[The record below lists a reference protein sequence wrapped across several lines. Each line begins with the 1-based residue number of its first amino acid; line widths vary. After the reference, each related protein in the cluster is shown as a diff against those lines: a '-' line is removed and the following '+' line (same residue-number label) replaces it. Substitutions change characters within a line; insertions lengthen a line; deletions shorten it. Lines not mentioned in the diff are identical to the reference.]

1 MICVVV
7 PSHNQGQYISRIIRG
22 YESQTV
28 VPDLLLF
35 VLDRST
41 DDSENIIRNTR
52 TNLNVRYINKIS
64 GNNFS
69 AGMTRDYGVTYIESY
84 FPEYKTIIFT
94 DGDCIP
100 NENVVS
106 LHFKNTQ
113 QHNTSIVSCGYRIN
127 ETEQGEWEKDKRF
140 IYADMCND
148 KKLGRV
154 VLTKK
159 LTIDSIL
166 TYSCNFAF
174 NKKAIETCK
183 NINFVLSSKNRV
195 FNPEFDGEWGGED
208 NFISNCIFRTG
219 GYILL
224 ATEECSCY
232 HYFHKEKTND
242 NRVELVR
249 QLDRRLVENILNNNI
264 KCDFLEIE
272 PIKNISYPYLR
283 SFNNIHKIIS
293 KERVIEEIL
302 SKIPDDIIDMDEVS
316 LRRYLRYILSRVHKI
331 GRTLTR
337 NNIVYEYDETYVYQ
351 LTDAI
356 NKMKVYLKDGQIE
369 LELGESINPYSKVLN
384 FDNILDIN
392 K

>member
-1 MICVVV
+1 LICVVV
-7 PSHNQGQYISRIIRG
+7 PSHNQGKYISRIIRG

-28 VPDLLLF
+28 SPDLLLF
-35 VLDRST
+35 VLDRCN
-41 DDSENIIRNTR
+41 DDSENIIRNTK

-64 GNNFS
+64 GKNFS

-106 LHFKNTQ
+106 LHLKNTNQ
-113 QHNTSIVSCGYRIN
+113 SNKSIVSCGYRIN
-127 ETEQGEWEKDKRF
+127 ETETGEWEKDKRF
-140 IYADMCND
+140 THTDICND

-154 VLTKK
+154 VLSKK

-166 TYSCNFAF
+166 TYSCNFAM

-183 NINFVLSSKNRV
+183 NINFVLSEKNRV

-232 HYFHKEKTND
+232 HYYHKESVGT
-242 NRVELVR
+242 NRVEIVR
-249 QLDRRLVENILNNNI
+249 KLDRLLVENILNN
-264 KCDFLEIE
+264 KLECDYLEIE

-283 SFNNIHKIIS
+283 SFNNIYKIIS
-293 KERVIEEIL
+293 KENVVEEII
-302 SKIPDDIIDMDEVS
+302 SKIPTDIIDMDAVS
-316 LRRYLRYILSRVHKI
+316 LKRYLRYILSRVYKI
-331 GRTLTR
+331 GKTNTK

-356 NKMKVYLKDGQIE
+356 NKMKVYLRDGEIE
-369 LELGESINPYSKVLN
+369 LEFGESINLYSKVLN
-384 FDNILDIN
+384 FDNILELN